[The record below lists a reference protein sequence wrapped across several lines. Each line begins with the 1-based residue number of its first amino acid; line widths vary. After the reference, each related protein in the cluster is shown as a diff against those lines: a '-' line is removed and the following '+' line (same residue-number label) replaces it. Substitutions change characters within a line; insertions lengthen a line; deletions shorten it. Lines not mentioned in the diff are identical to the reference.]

1 MIYKKF
7 KTLNNE
13 ELSAI
18 GYGCWAIGGTW
29 NNSDD
34 LKSIETIKK
43 AIDLGV
49 NFFDVAPVYGMGH
62 SEEILGKAIDDGKNK
77 LYLKTKIGG
86 KRIISMPDGELLV
99 RIC

>member
-29 NNSDD
+29 NYTNSRHPVPADSD
-34 LKSIETIKK
+34 PSDVFRQSRWAYLNLCGNFRKAKRSKTAARKDNSWLKRS
-43 AIDLGV
+43 
-49 NFFDVAPVYGMGH
+49 
-62 SEEILGKAIDDGKNK
+62 
-77 LYLKTKIGG
+77 
-86 KRIISMPDGELLV
+86 
-99 RIC
+99 

>member
-29 NNSDD
+29 NNS
-34 LKSIETIKK
+34 K
-43 AIDLGV
+43 IDR
-49 NFFDVAPVYGMGH
+49 N
-62 SEEILGKAIDDGKNK
+62 NK
-77 LYLKTKIGG
+77 ESNRFG
-86 KRIISMPDGELLV
+86 S
-99 RIC
+99 

>member
-49 NFFDVAPVYGMGH
+49 NFFLM
-62 SEEILGKAIDDGKNK
+62 
-77 LYLKTKIGG
+77 
-86 KRIISMPDGELLV
+86 
-99 RIC
+99 